1 MENTATTNHIIP
13 AKRNVYKD
21 GWTSNPDNL
30 HIVIPQLRNYVFA
43 IGQADRGRAV
53 YQGPLVENLAFLSA
67 RPMVIDNH
75 GGTGADDLFDQ
86 YSQMIATL
94 RSAISTMEANPPNG
108 RDYYPQD
115 GGTVHTIQLAIAE
128 HNDRLSRVCNVLAE
142 IEELRMHVME
152 QQEARKR

>member
-13 AKRNVYKD
+13 AQRNRYKD

-30 HIVIPQLRNYVFA
+30 HIVIPQLRNYIFA

-75 GGTGADDLFDQ
+75 GGTGADIKRAGIVVNVGDTIEFV
-86 YSQMIATL
+86 
-94 RSAISTMEANPPNG
+94 G
-108 RDYYPQD
+108 R
-115 GGTVHTIQLAIAE
+115 TF
-128 HNDRLSRVCNVLAE
+128 RVEDEGDHYNAKLVE
-142 IEELRMHVME
+142 V
-152 QQEARKR
+152 QQ